1 MVEAIQRAFEG
12 NSLQVDIVGEGSPL
26 HQGADEIVSDP
37 MHGQFFEDHTGC
49 EAAQYIQAKYSFD
62 LSEVQ
67 FDVPAPEIEFF
78 QLMGR
83 IELRIEQRG
92 RENDLL
98 GAKPR
103 DGDCKSYQSQGEGC
117 RQLVIVFFAPVG
129 QTLGWFA
136 PQHQPIIFTEPATA
150 AKVRLATALM
160 QPHEA
165 VDAPPQ
171 QLGDIQ
177 KGTKCAIGQQDLAG
191 F

>member
-1 MVEAIQRAFEG
+1 M
-12 NSLQVDIVGEGSPL
+12 D
-26 HQGADEIVSDP
+26 
-37 MHGQFFEDHTGC
+37 GQFFEDHNGC
-49 EAAQYIQAKYSFD
+49 EAAEYINAKYSFD
-62 LSEVQ
+62 LSEEQ

-83 IELRIEQRG
+83 IKLRIEQRG

-103 DGDCKSYQSQGEGC
+103 DGDFKSYQSQGEGC

-150 AKVRLATALM
+150 PKVRLATPLM
-160 QPHEA
+160 RPPGP
-165 VDAPPQ
+165 VDTPPQ
-171 QLGDIQ
+171 QLRDIPHR
-177 KGTKCAIGQQDLAG
+177 THYP
-191 F
+191 

>member
-1 MVEAIQRAFEG
+1 
-12 NSLQVDIVGEGSPL
+12 
-26 HQGADEIVSDP
+26 

-49 EAAQYIQAKYSFD
+49 EAAQYIHAKYSFD

-83 IELRIEQRG
+83 IKLRIEQRG

-136 PQHQPIIFTEPATA
+136 PQHQASHSRTLFGRSECGSSSSP
-150 AKVRLATALM
+150 RLRRESLGSNLKN
-160 QPHEA
+160 QHEYRLLRF
-165 VDAPPQ
+165 DPMPSTTNFWRT
-171 QLGDIQ
+171 LGRR
-177 KGTKCAIGQQDLAG
+177 
-191 F
+191 

>member
-83 IELRIEQRG
+83 IKLRIEQRG

-103 DGDCKSYQSQGEGC
+103 DGDCKWSPFGSFPTTVKSQ
-117 RQLVIVFFAPVG
+117 
-129 QTLGWFA
+129 
-136 PQHQPIIFTEPATA
+136 II
-150 AKVRLATALM
+150 
-160 QPHEA
+160 
-165 VDAPPQ
+165 
-171 QLGDIQ
+171 
-177 KGTKCAIGQQDLAG
+177 
-191 F
+191 